1 MKVVLVKWQDHY
13 SAYGWFA
20 PEDVEAKG
28 HLNIS
33 AGILI
38 EKNHEH
44 TTIAQTAHADGSQY
58 ADLLHILTKDIIKI
72 EELN

>member
-1 MKVVLVKWQDHY
+1 MKVVLIQWQDHY
-13 SAYGWFA
+13 SSYGWVE
-20 PEDVEAKG
+20 PEDAKALG

-33 AGILI
+33 AGLLI

-58 ADLLHILTKDIIKI
+58 ADLLHILTKDIIKF